1 MDNLVEEIRLN
12 AEERLMNHVMRNFIN
27 NSIKFTPAGGRVFVD
42 LHLQEGHV
50 QFRIA
55 DSGPGISE
63 ADQARIFERFFKAD
77 KSRDRSRGGSGL
89 GLAIAKKIVELHQ
102 GAISVRS
109 ELGAGAT
116 FTVLLP
122 GK

>member
-1 MDNLVEEIRLN
+1 
-12 AEERLMNHVMRNFIN
+12 
-27 NSIKFTPAGGRVFVD
+27 VFVD
-42 LHLQEGHV
+42 LHRQEGHV
-50 QFRIA
+50 QFRIT

-77 KSRDRSRGGSGL
+77 KSRNRSRGGSGL

-102 GAISVRS
+102 GAISVQS
-109 ELGAGAT
+109 ELGVGAT